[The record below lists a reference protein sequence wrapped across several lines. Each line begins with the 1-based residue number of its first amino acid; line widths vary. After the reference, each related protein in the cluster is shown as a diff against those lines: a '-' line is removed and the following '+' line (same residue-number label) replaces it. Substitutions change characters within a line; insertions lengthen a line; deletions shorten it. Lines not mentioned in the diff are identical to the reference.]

1 MKKEKKVAIAHELIN
16 YRQRTGT
23 SQETAGKQIGISKAY
38 VNYVEKGLEDEN
50 KWNGIADDKWQ
61 QVERYIMPT
70 REWRIN
76 TTVNNFVFINNLC
89 ADAQHRS
96 ITRPVIAKSGYGKS
110 TALRNYKLN
119 HSNVFYIE
127 ISELMSVHDLLDAM
141 LSELGL
147 MKSGNAYK
155 KLKAITDKL
164 NSLDH
169 PLLILDEF
177 GKLNEK
183 KQLIVHDIYNA
194 TYRNCGIVV
203 AGVDYTYDN
212 LLKAVKRDHKGM
224 PELFRRLGK
233 YWEVLDSATNLDI
246 KTIIETNVPER
257 KITKDAIRWIQ
268 SHSDSYSDVYQF
280 VSDAI
285 FYVSNQKNDVITAEI
300 LNDLFS

>member
-1 MKKEKKVAIAHELIN
+1 MKKEKKQAIAKELIN
-16 YRQRTGT
+16 YRRRTGT
-23 SQETAGKQIGISKAY
+23 SQETAGKQIGVSKAY
-38 VNYVEKGLEDEN
+38 INYVEKGLDEETRW
-50 KWNGIADDKWQ
+50 KGIAEDKWQ
-61 QVERYIMPT
+61 QVERYLMPS

-76 TTVNNFVFINNLC
+76 TTVDNFVFINNLC
-89 ADAQHRS
+89 IDAQNRS

-110 TALRNYKLN
+110 TALTYYKLN
-119 HSNVFYIE
+119 NSNVYYVE

-141 LSELGL
+141 LSELGM

-155 KLKAITDKL
+155 KLRAITDKL

-212 LLKAVKRDHKGM
+212 LVKAVKRDHKGM

-233 YWEVLDSATNLDI
+233 YWEILDSATVLDVRN
-246 KTIIETNVPER
+246 IIETNVSDN

-268 SHSDSYSDVYQF
+268 KNSESYSDVYQF

-285 FYVSNQKNDVITAEI
+285 FYVSSKKNDVITDDI
-300 LNDLFS
+300 LKDLFL